1 MPRFYRGMSARYGGV
16 PWQQPQQDNTGPLIA
31 AVLQLGPLA
40 DEKQSATALQALIQ
54 ALPNAPSTAV
64 GDAGDQLNKIK
75 PALADF
81 AGKSA
86 NRAGQSRT
94 GVLLSTLLNNNG
106 GGGNNNNALVIAL
119 LAGNGGL

>member
-1 MPRFYRGMSARYGGV
+1 MPRFYRGMNARYGGV
-16 PWQQPQQDNTGPLIA
+16 PWQQPQQDNSSQLIA

-40 DEKQSATALQALIQ
+40 DEKTSAQNLSALIK
-54 ALPNAPSTAV
+54 ALPQVPSTAT

-75 PALADF
+75 PQLADY
-81 AGKSA
+81 ADKAA

-94 GVLLSTLLNNNG
+94 GVLLSTLLGNS